1 MAKSAKK
8 IIEREVMD
16 LEGKALAK
24 RFEPIRSRAAFAK
37 QHGLNPTMIQQH
49 LTSERPISLDYAKK
63 YAAAFGC
70 NLIDISERLYEQ
82 IKDASEFIEK
92 KEGVNFDNKNNH
104 DVSHD
109 EIVINQFHDVRA
121 SMGGGLLLRGETGQ
135 ITGWKVNHDW
145 MNKNVPANT
154 GNKNLSIVTGFGD
167 SMRGMFNSGDPL
179 LVDAGVTSL
188 DYDGVYFFRIGDE
201 GFIKTL
207 QRIPNEG
214 IRVISENKKY
224 ESWTITKDM
233 DFEVFARVLKVW
245 KSEEF

>member
-1 MAKSAKK
+1 
-8 IIEREVMD
+8 MD
-16 LEGKALAK
+16 IEGKALAK
-24 RFEPIRSRAAFAK
+24 RFEAVRSRAAFAK

-49 LTSERPISLDYAKK
+49 LTSERPISLEYAKK

-70 NLIDISERLYEQ
+70 KLIDISERLYHQ
-82 IKDASEFIEK
+82 IQTANEFIENVHQK
-92 KEGVNFDNKNNH
+92 FD
-104 DVSHD
+104 DVEDHG
-109 EIVINQFHDVRA
+109 ELVISQYHDVRA

-135 ITGWKVNHDW
+135 ITGWKVNHNW
-145 MNKNVPANT
+145 LIKNVPSNT
-154 GNKNLSIVTGFGD
+154 GNKNLAIVTGFGD

-179 LVDAGVTSL
+179 LVDAGVKRL

-224 ESWTITKDM
+224 ESWTITQDM
-233 DFEVFARVLKVW
+233 DFEIFARVLKVW